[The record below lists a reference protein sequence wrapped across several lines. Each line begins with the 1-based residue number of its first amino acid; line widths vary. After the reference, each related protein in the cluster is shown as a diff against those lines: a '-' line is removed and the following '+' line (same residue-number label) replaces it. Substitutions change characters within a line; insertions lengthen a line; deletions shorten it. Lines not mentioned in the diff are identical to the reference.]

1 MNIHAHFKQK
11 NGGDPTLEWGLAR
24 VGVFTASEFDSLI
37 TPLGEIRKGLGV
49 ETYLCKKLAE
59 RWIGGALPSA
69 FSGNFVT
76 EQGNVLEEQ
85 AIPFAEF
92 EYGLKIHQVGFIS
105 TDCGRSGCSPDGLID
120 FDASKF
126 SKTGPTPYKLTGDES
141 GIEIKCPN
149 LDTHIK
155 YLLGNKLPTD
165 YVAQVQGSMFITG
178 CKTWHFLSFRRNL
191 PALHLIINRDEEF
204 CANLSQ
210 AIDEFTQRFDIAM
223 EKLVKINGGPPN
235 PRHRGLVPFKP
246 GEAPN
251 VVNYDLT
258 P

>member
-1 MNIHAHFKQK
+1 MIIHGHFQQK

-37 TPLGEIRKGLGV
+37 TPLGKIRAGEGV
-49 ETYLCKKLAE
+49 ESYLCKKLAE

-69 FSGNFVT
+69 FSGSFAMD
-76 EQGNVLEEQ
+76 QGNVLEEQ

-92 EYGLKIHQVGFIS
+92 EYGLKIRQVGFVS
-105 TDCGRSGCSPDGLID
+105 TDCGRSGCSPDGLVG
-120 FDASKF
+120 FDETKL
-126 SKTGPTPYKLTGDES
+126 SKTAPTAYNLTGDES

-155 YLLGNKLPTD
+155 YLLANEIPKD
-165 YVAQVQGSMFITG
+165 YIAQVQGSMLITG
-178 CKTWHFLSFRRNL
+178 CSTWHFLSYRRFL
-191 PALHLIINRDEEF
+191 PALHLVINRDEAF
-204 CANLSQ
+204 CENLSQ
-210 AIDEFTQRFDIAM
+210 ALDEFTQRFDIAM

-235 PRHRGLVPFKP
+235 PRHRGIVPFQP
-246 GEAPN
+246 DTQLPI
-251 VVNYDLT
+251 VYDLI

>member
-1 MNIHAHFKQK
+1 MKIHAHFQQK
-11 NGGDPTLEWGLAR
+11 NGGDPTVEWGLAR

-37 TPLGEIRKGLGV
+37 TPLGKIRTGEGV
-49 ETYLCKKLAE
+49 ESYLCKKLAE

-76 EQGNVLEEQ
+76 EQGNILEEW

-92 EYGLKIHQVGFIS
+92 EYGLKIRQVGFVS
-105 TDCGRSGCSPDGLID
+105 TDCGRSGCSPDGLVG
-120 FDASKF
+120 FDDAKL
-126 SKTGPTPYKLTGDES
+126 SKTGPTDYKLAGDES

-155 YLLGNKLPTD
+155 YLLGNEIPKD
-165 YVAQVQGSMFITG
+165 YIAQVQGSMLITG
-178 CKTWHFLSFRRNL
+178 CSTWHFLSYRRNL
-191 PALHLIINRDEEF
+191 PALHLVINRDEAF
-204 CANLSQ
+204 CEALAQ
-210 AIDEFTQRFDIAM
+210 ALDEFTQRFDIAM

-235 PRHRGLVPFKP
+235 PRHRGIVPFKP
-246 GEAPN
+246 DEQKP
-251 VVNYDLT
+251 VSFDLI